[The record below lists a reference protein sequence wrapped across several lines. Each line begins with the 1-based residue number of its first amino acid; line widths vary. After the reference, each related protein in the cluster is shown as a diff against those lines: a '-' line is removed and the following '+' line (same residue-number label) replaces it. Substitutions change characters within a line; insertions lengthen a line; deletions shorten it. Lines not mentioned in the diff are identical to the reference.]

1 MDKLRPAVLS
11 VSFFIIKRTM
21 TERTKENLNL
31 TPRLQAIADRVPQ
44 GARLADIGTDH
55 GHLPLWLMREGRL
68 RQAIACDLR
77 QGPLDHARENARLH
91 GLSEGVSFR
100 LAAGLD
106 AVRAE
111 ECDTISIAGMGGET
125 IAGIL
130 ADAPWTAQGTH
141 TLLLQPM
148 TMLPQLRQWLWAHGY
163 HIPEEIVC
171 REGKRFYVILA
182 AWGGAA
188 VQDVPL
194 AACYVSDALL
204 KAEGAQAYLQA
215 LVQRERYALSGMEAG
230 AKTLPSAIEAQRA
243 VVQHIETALEAI
255 VCRL

>member
-1 MDKLRPAVLS
+1 
-11 VSFFIIKRTM
+11 M

-55 GHLPLWLMREGRL
+55 GHLPLYLLRAGRL
-68 RQAIACDLR
+68 TQAIACDLR
-77 QGPLDHARENARLH
+77 EGPLDHARENARLH
-91 GLSEGVSFR
+91 GLSAGVCFR

-106 AVRAE
+106 AVRPE

-130 ADAPWTAQGTH
+130 QAAPWTAQGTH

-163 HIPEEIVC
+163 HISEEIVC
-171 REGKRFYVILA
+171 QEGKRFYVILMA
-182 AWGGAA
+182 QGGGSA
-188 VQDVPL
+188 QEMPL
-194 AACYVSDALL
+194 AACYTSDALL
-204 KAEGAQAYLQA
+204 RAQGAPAYLQA
-215 LVQRERYALSGMEAG
+215 LLRRERYALSGMEAG
-230 AKTLPSAIEAQRA
+230 EKTLPAAIAAQRM